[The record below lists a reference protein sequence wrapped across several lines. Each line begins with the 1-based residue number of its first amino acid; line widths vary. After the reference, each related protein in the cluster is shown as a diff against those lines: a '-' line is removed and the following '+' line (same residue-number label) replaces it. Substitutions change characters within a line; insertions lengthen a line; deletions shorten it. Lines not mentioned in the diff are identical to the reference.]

1 MVEEV
6 KSNSAFLDILRKSV
20 VVQMNHLNYKMGD
33 VILQSPEL
41 TAEILEKAVV
51 KFKCKSYEDY
61 RLLYKKDNQFCYFL
75 SYKTNT
81 NKVNKGTIKI

>member
-1 MVEEV
+1 MAEEIKNNLV
-6 KSNSAFLDILRKSV
+6 FLDKLKKSEV
-20 VVQMNHLNYKMGD
+20 IQISHLKFKMGD
-33 VILQSPEL
+33 LILQSPEL

>member
-1 MVEEV
+1 MAEEIKNNLV
-6 KSNSAFLDILRKSV
+6 FLDKLKKSEV
-20 VVQMNHLNYKMGD
+20 IQISHLKFKMGD
-33 VILQSPEL
+33 LILQSPEL

-51 KFKCKSYEDY
+51 KYKCKSYEDY

>member
-1 MVEEV
+1 MAEEIKNNLV
-6 KSNSAFLDILRKSV
+6 FLDKLKKSEV
-20 VVQMNHLNYKMGD
+20 IQISHLKFKMGD

-81 NKVNKGTIKI
+81 NKVNKGKINI